1 MKNWLGVTT
10 VMILATACASVQKQ
24 PSVALAGPASQA
36 KDVDGRIVL
45 TAIEKPQID
54 SGECGVLL
62 WTLDADRPV
71 PILKFIVGHDGEIA
85 LEGKAQSLTLVKASG
100 ASGFGVYEELELVSA
115 EGAAVSVSMQFG
127 QGFDGGAYLQRGII
141 TVENAAGWRSVTP
154 AAGIAG
160 CRS

>member
-1 MKNWLGVTT
+1 MKNWLGVIT
-10 VMILATACASVQKQ
+10 VMVLATACASLQKQ
-24 PSVALAGPASQA
+24 PAVARAAPASQA
-36 KDVDGRIVL
+36 SDINGNIVL

-62 WTLDADRPV
+62 WTLDADRPAPV
-71 PILKFIVGHDGEIA
+71 LKFIVGHEGEIA

-100 ASGFGVYEELELVSA
+100 ASGFGVYEELEFVGG
-115 EGAAVSVSMQFG
+115 EGAVVSVSMQFG